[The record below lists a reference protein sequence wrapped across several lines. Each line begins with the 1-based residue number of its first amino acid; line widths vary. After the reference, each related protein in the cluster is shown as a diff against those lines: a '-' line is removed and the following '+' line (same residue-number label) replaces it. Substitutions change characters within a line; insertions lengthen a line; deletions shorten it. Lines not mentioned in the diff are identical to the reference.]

1 VRSRSE
7 PLLTGILLI
16 ADAAALAVS
25 FVLAYWLRTHL
36 KLFGYT
42 LPPFRDYVRVL
53 SFILPTFVAWLTACG
68 LYRSSMLHDPLR
80 LIGALAKAWFLSMLT
95 VLSILYTSKEPALSR
110 FVLDT
115 FALISI
121 AALIAERFGVR
132 AILNMTAARQREG
145 GRWEVLLVAELAEA
159 EAYLSLLRAHPHW
172 GVEVAA
178 IISPTQGVARESVSV
193 GGRGSERVIKR
204 RVDWRRMLENQVI
217 DEVVAVSEWS
227 DQSQLAELQ
236 QVCAARGLVFSILV
250 MLPYPRVGRYTVD
263 DVGAG
268 RYLVSLETVP
278 QDVGPLAV
286 KRAMD
291 VAGAL
296 FGLVACGM
304 VYLWY
309 ARKLRRESPGPV
321 LFSQQRT
328 GRNGRPFRCHKFRTM
343 IVDAERQQKE
353 FAQRSK
359 FGAAFC
365 KVEDD
370 PRIIPTGAWMRRH
383 YLDELP
389 QFWNVLRGEMSL
401 VGPRPSPVIEA
412 TYYIDR
418 QRRRLSMKPG
428 ITGLFQINGHQ
439 AVDDFESV
447 VELDCAYIDNWSLL
461 LDLKIILKT
470 VGKIAQADAW

>member
-1 VRSRSE
+1 MRSRIE
-7 PLLTGILLI
+7 PLLTGIMLI
-16 ADAAALAVS
+16 ADTAALIVS

-36 KLFGYT
+36 KLFSYA
-42 LPPFRDYVRVL
+42 LPPFKDYVRVL
-53 SFILPTFVAWLTACG
+53 SFILPTFVAWLTAVG
-68 LYRSSMLHDPLR
+68 SYRSFLLHDPVR
-80 LIGALAKAWFLSMLT
+80 PVGTIAKAWFLSMLT
-95 VLSILYTSKEPALSR
+95 VLSILYMSKEAALRR

-115 FALISI
+115 FALIAI
-121 AALIAERFGVR
+121 AALTSERCGIR
-132 AILNMTAARQREG
+132 AILNKTAARQRKG
-145 GRWEVLLVAELAEA
+145 RRWEVLLVAELAEA

-178 IISPTQGVARESVSV
+178 IISPTQGVTLKSVSV

-204 RVDWRRMLENQVI
+204 RVDWRRMIDNQVI

-227 DQSQLAELQ
+227 DQSQLMDLQ

-250 MLPYPRVGRYTVD
+250 MLPYPKVGRYTVD

-268 RYLVSLETVP
+268 KYLVSLETVP
-278 QDVGPLAV
+278 QDVGPQAV

-291 VAGAL
+291 VVGAL
-296 FGLVACGM
+296 FGLMACGL

-309 ARKLRRESPGPV
+309 ARRLRRESPGPV

-328 GRNGRPFRCHKFRTM
+328 GRNGRPFWCHKFRTM
-343 IVDAERQQKE
+343 VVDAERQQKE
-353 FAQRSK
+353 LAQRSK
-359 FGAAFC
+359 FGAVFC

-370 PRIIPTGAWMRRH
+370 PRIIPTGAWMRRR

-389 QFWNVLRGEMSL
+389 QFWNVLRGDMSL

-439 AVDDFESV
+439 AVDDFERV

-461 LDLKIILKT
+461 LDLKIILKA